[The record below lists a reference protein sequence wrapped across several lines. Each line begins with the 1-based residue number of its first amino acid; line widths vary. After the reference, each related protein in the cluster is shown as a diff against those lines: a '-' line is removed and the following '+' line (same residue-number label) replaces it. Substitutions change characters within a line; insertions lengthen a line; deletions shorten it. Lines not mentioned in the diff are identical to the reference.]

1 MNKAYV
7 SVIGSSSNVSEEVY
21 EKAVKIGKLLA
32 KNGVIVITG
41 GRTGVMEAVCKGVK
55 EGGGVTVGILP
66 GFTRDEANKYV
77 DIAIPTGLGYARN
90 ALNVLAGDVVIAIAG
105 GPGTLSEIGLA
116 LAYEKPVIV
125 LKGSG
130 GVSDLLA
137 DAKIRGYVIEVAE
150 TPEEAVEKAM
160 KNIRKERLGNYATT

>member
-1 MNKAYV
+1 MKKAYV
-7 SVIGSSSNVSEEVY
+7 TVIGSSSKISEEVY
-21 EKAVKIGKLLA
+21 EKAVKVGKLLA

-55 EGGGVTVGILP
+55 DEGGITVGILP

-116 LAYEKPVIV
+116 LAYEKPVII
-125 LKGSG
+125 LKGTG
-130 GVSDLLA
+130 GFSDLLA
-137 DAKIRGYVIEVAE
+137 EAEIGKYNIEVAE

-160 KNIRKERLGNYATT
+160 KIIRTK